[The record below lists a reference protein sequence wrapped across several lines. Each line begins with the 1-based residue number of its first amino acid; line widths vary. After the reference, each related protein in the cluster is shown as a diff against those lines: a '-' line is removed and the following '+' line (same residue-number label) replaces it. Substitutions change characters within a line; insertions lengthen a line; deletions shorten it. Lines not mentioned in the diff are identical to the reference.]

1 MIIPAET
8 IKLKDMKEYLLR
20 STEES
25 DAEQLASFIYELH
38 TECPYMVN
46 TLDEIETDPA
56 PYEAIIRSFRESDHG
71 FHITVYDGEKLIAA
85 AGVEPV
91 GFERKVMHR
100 CTIGI
105 AINKSYRNKGL
116 GTQMIAL
123 CMDLAGALGYNVMEM
138 GVNSKNTLAL
148 SVLNR
153 TGCRNL
159 GYIPRDTVK
168 PRDLYGALLLTGFL
182 CTYTDKIINLLN
194 LCIYTILVNGIQ
206 DTVYQIPVV
215 ILAGSLIQHKK
226 HPGWMLIN

>member
-1 MIIPAET
+1 M
-8 IKLKDMKEYLLR
+8 R
-20 STEES
+20 SKRT
-25 DAEQLASFIYELH
+25 QH
-38 TECPYMVN
+38 RTKPY
-46 TLDEIETDPA
+46 
-56 PYEAIIRSFRESDHG
+56 
-71 FHITVYDGEKLIAA
+71 VYDGEKLIAA

-153 TGCRNL
+153 TGCRIL
-159 GYIPRDTVK
+159 GYIPRAFRQDDGYDDEVYLWK
-168 PRDLYGALLLTGFL
+168 DLTE
-182 CTYTDKIINLLN
+182 
-194 LCIYTILVNGIQ
+194 
-206 DTVYQIPVV
+206 
-215 ILAGSLIQHKK
+215 
-226 HPGWMLIN
+226 

>member
-46 TLDEIETDPA
+46 TLDEIETDPVQ
-56 PYEAIIRSFRESDHG
+56 YEAILRSFRKSDHG

-159 GYIPRDTVK
+159 GYIPRAFRQDDGYDDEVYLWK
-168 PRDLYGALLLTGFL
+168 DLTE
-182 CTYTDKIINLLN
+182 
-194 LCIYTILVNGIQ
+194 
-206 DTVYQIPVV
+206 
-215 ILAGSLIQHKK
+215 
-226 HPGWMLIN
+226 

>member
-56 PYEAIIRSFRESDHG
+56 PYEAILRSFRESDHG

-123 CMDLAGALGYNVMEM
+123 CMDLAGALGYSV
-138 GVNSKNTLAL
+138 SCL
-148 SVLNR
+148 SLHVSVFIAHSSFFFIPEPTSRPSTMPAIRPRPVLICSAVDKA
-153 TGCRNL
+153 TPKH
-159 GYIPRDTVK
+159 IPRAMPSE
-168 PRDLYGALLLTGFL
+168 PRSSFFSSFFF
-182 CTYTDKIINLLN
+182 I
-194 LCIYTILVNGIQ
+194 
-206 DTVYQIPVV
+206 
-215 ILAGSLIQHKK
+215 
-226 HPGWMLIN
+226 